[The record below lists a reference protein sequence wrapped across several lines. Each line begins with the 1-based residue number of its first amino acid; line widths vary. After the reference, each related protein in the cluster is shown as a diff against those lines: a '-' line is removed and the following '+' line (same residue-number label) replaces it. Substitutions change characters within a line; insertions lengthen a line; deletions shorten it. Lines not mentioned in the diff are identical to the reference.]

1 LIVRFDT
8 AVSSSAEQ
16 WRCNVTRSRGLQ
28 FTWIILILTQF
39 GSINSSAQNSLIKTA
54 LETPNHVKDDITSTS
69 TSVSEERPSVP
80 PLIAPGPK
88 ALTTRDPG
96 KLSLVDRAYLDVFT
110 ILNEDSSCSRFFGGR
125 NAIAALNEMVERLK
139 PRYFDHDIAIRMTG
153 QTTLVQSHATG
164 FTFRVFERMELNM
177 AGSFFRSPSPS
188 ERHYTITP
196 IYRPNSRETR
206 MVVFLHE
213 LGHLVRGDDNK
224 WLLTDDGDDSSQSLD
239 NTERIISACRE
250 QITSLAGLT
259 AAQELQMATTVAEKA
274 PNPSTQN

>member
-1 LIVRFDT
+1 MT
-8 AVSSSAEQ
+8 K
-16 WRCNVTRSRGLQ
+16 SRGLQ
-28 FTWIILILTQF
+28 FTWLILILTQF

-69 TSVSEERPSVP
+69 TSVSAERASV
-80 PLIAPGPK
+80 PLIAPMPK
-88 ALTTRDPG
+88 ALTTRDPE

-125 NAIAALNEMVERLK
+125 NAIAALNEMVVLLK
-139 PRYFDHDIAIRMTG
+139 PRYFDRDIAIRMTG

-164 FTFRVFERMELNM
+164 FTFRLFERMELNM
-177 AGSFFRSPSPS
+177 AGSFFRAPSAS

-196 IYRPNSRETR
+196 IYPANSRETR

-213 LGHLVRGDDNK
+213 LGHLVRGADNK

-250 QITSLAGLT
+250 QITSLSGLT

>member
-1 LIVRFDT
+1 
-8 AVSSSAEQ
+8 
-16 WRCNVTRSRGLQ
+16 VTRSRGLQ
-28 FTWIILILTQF
+28 FTWLILILTQF

-54 LETPNHVKDDITSTS
+54 LETPNHVKDDITATSS
-69 TSVSEERPSVP
+69 TSVAEERASAP
-80 PLIAPGPK
+80 PLIAPVPK

-96 KLSLVDRAYLDVFT
+96 KLSLIDRAYLDAFT

-153 QTTLVQSHATG
+153 QTSTVQSHATG
-164 FTFRVFERMELNM
+164 FTFRLFERMELNL
-177 AGSFFRSPSPS
+177 AGSFFRAPSPS

-196 IYRPNSRETR
+196 LYRPNSRETR
-206 MVVFLHE
+206 VVVFLHE
-213 LGHLVRGDDNK
+213 LGHLVRGADNK
-224 WLLTDDGDDSSQSLD
+224 WVLTDDGDDPSLSLD

-259 AAQELQMATTVAEKA
+259 AAQELQMATTLAEKT
-274 PNPSTQN
+274 PSTSTQN

>member
-1 LIVRFDT
+1 
-8 AVSSSAEQ
+8 
-16 WRCNVTRSRGLQ
+16 VTRSRGLQ
-28 FTWIILILTQF
+28 FTWLILILTQF

-54 LETPNHVKDDITSTS
+54 LDTPNHVKDDVTSSSS
-69 TSVSEERPSVP
+69 TSVSEERASAT
-80 PLIAPGPK
+80 PLIAPVPK

-96 KLSLVDRAYLDVFT
+96 KLSLVDRAYLDAFT

-153 QTTLVQSHATG
+153 QTSTVQSHATG
-164 FTFRVFERMELNM
+164 FTFRLFERMELNL
-177 AGSFFRSPSPS
+177 AGSFFRAPSPS

-206 MVVFLHE
+206 VVVFLHE
-213 LGHLVRGDDNK
+213 LGHLVRGADNK
-224 WLLTDDGDDSSQSLD
+224 WVLTDDGDDPSLSLD
-239 NTERIISACRE
+239 NTERVISACRE

-259 AAQELQMATTVAEKA
+259 AAQELEMATTLAEKT
-274 PNPSTQN
+274 PSPSTQN